1 MADAPL
7 EPAGHRDAAFGLAFQ
22 GERLLLVENPR
33 VIQGRAQACWDLP
46 GGALLPQED
55 LLQGLERE
63 WAEETGLEAV
73 VRDLLWVV
81 DGRKQRPGGQVLY
94 TWRAFCFEVQSV
106 GEPRPGPGIGAAAWV
121 PVPKARER
129 LSAPYHG
136 PARAWLAGD
145 RRRHHVVQWEEA
157 APADED
163 PAGRPAALMA
173 LAAAAAVGA
182 SGEIQAR
189 VREAQAAGESAA
201 RIVEALLQVVPYAG
215 FPRAIHALTLART
228 LLGPAAPQAAEDPV
242 AAHPA
247 RGAETFAR
255 VYDASH
261 AAVRAGLARLEPR
274 LARWTLE
281 FAYGRVLA
289 PADVLT
295 LLEREW
301 LAVAM
306 LGRMGNLRDPLL
318 GHQRALDRLRR
329 ERDHGPGPGSGSRA

>member
-1 MADAPL
+1 MADATP
-7 EPAGHRDAAFGLAFQ
+7 EPSGHRDAAFGLAFQ
-22 GERLLLVENPR
+22 GEQLLLVENPR
-33 VIQGRAQACWDLP
+33 VIRGRPQACWDLP

-55 LLQGLERE
+55 LREGLGRE

-73 VRDLLWVV
+73 VKDLLWVV
-81 DGRKQRPGGQVLY
+81 DGRKQRPGGPVLY

-106 GEPRPGPGIGAAAWV
+106 GEPRPGPGIRAAAWV
-121 PVPKARER
+121 PVSQAQER

-136 PARAWLAGD
+136 PARAWLSGD
-145 RRRHHVVQWEEA
+145 RRRHHVVHWEEA

-163 PAGRPAALMA
+163 PNGHPAALMA
-173 LAAAAAVGA
+173 LVAAAAVGA
-182 SGEIQAR
+182 SGEIQAH

-215 FPRAIHALTLART
+215 FPRAIHALTLARS
-228 LLGPAAPQAAEDPV
+228 LLGPPAAQAAEAPV
-242 AAHPA
+242 PAHPA
-247 RGAETFAR
+247 LGAETFAR

-261 AAVRAGLARLEPR
+261 AAVRAGLERLEPR

-289 PADVLT
+289 PANVLT

-306 LGRMGNLRDPLL
+306 LGRLGNLHDPLL
-318 GHQRALDRLRR
+318 GHQRALDRLRG
-329 ERDHGPGPGSGSRA
+329 ERGQDPASSA